1 MLNQN
6 MSEKNVKNQ
15 DNKKIVEELKQTT
28 ENDAVI
34 EGTFKTNNSKG
45 NIQFINII
53 GYIEGHGNNQNNQ
66 KVTKY
71 EHLIPMLV
79 SIAQDDD
86 VDGVLVI
93 LNTMGGDV
101 EAGLAISELISSIG
115 KPTVSLVLGGG
126 HSIGVPLAVSS
137 DYSFVAKTATML
149 LHPIRVNGT
158 VVGSEQQFNYFYKMQ
173 ERVFGFILDHSNIK
187 KDKLE
192 ELMFDTRQLSMDV
205 GTVLIGEECVKCGL
219 IDQLGGVNEAISKLY
234 ELIKVKKDENKS
246 NEKQSEKREN
256 KENKKENMKAKK

>member
-1 MLNQN
+1 
-6 MSEKNVKNQ
+6 MSVEMKKE

-45 NIQFINII
+45 NIQFINVI

-79 SIAQDDD
+79 SIAQDDE

-158 VVGSEQQFNYFYKMQ
+158 VIGSEQQFNYFYKMQ
-173 ERVFGFILDHSNIK
+173 ERVFSFILDHSNIK

-192 ELMFDTRQLSMDV
+192 DLMFDTEQLSMDV
-205 GTVLIGEECVKCGL
+205 GTVLIGEECVACGL
-219 IDQLGGVNEAISKLY
+219 IDELGGVNDAISKLY
-234 ELIKVKKDENKS
+234 ELIQENKPKNKEVKKK
-246 NEKQSEKREN
+246 
-256 KENKKENMKAKK
+256 NKK

>member
-234 ELIKVKKDENKS
+234 ELIKVNKDENKS

>member
-1 MLNQN
+1 ML
-6 MSEKNVKNQ
+6 EQ
-15 DNKKIVEELKQTT
+15 DMKKENTKKEENKKIVEELKQST

-53 GYIEGHGNNQNNQ
+53 GFIEGHGNNQNNQ

-158 VVGSEQQFNYFYKMQ
+158 VIGSEQQFNYFYKMQ
-173 ERVFGFILDHSNIK
+173 ERVFGFILDHSNIEK
-187 KDKLE
+187 EKLQ
-192 ELMFDTRQLSMDV
+192 ELMFDTKQLSMDV
-205 GTVLIGEECVKCGL
+205 GTVLIGKECVDYGL
-219 IDQLGGVNEAISKLY
+219 IDELGGVNDAINKLY
-234 ELIKVKKDENKS
+234 ELIKQNKS
-246 NEKQSEKREN
+246 KSKETKEKQVVQK
-256 KENKKENMKAKK
+256 KNKK